1 MPHAA
6 NSGRTSA
13 GRGLP
18 LGRIVDF
25 SGRNFGLLIAY
36 VIPGFIALWGLSCT
50 SEPIRVWLQGSA
62 TAGPTFGGALYVVL
76 ASVACGLIAN
86 ALRWVFLDQLHH
98 RTGLPHP
105 NWDDS
110 KLQEHLQAFDYLV
123 ENHYRYYQF
132 YGASLVATLVAY
144 AAWRLG
150 GPHQSSGFAELAVS
164 VLTWVYLVSSRDA
177 LSKYYSGTALLLGT
191 VKEMTHD
198 KRKAPPRIKA
208 ATEADS
214 GEGEG

>member
-1 MPHAA
+1 MPHVA

-13 GRGLP
+13 GWGHP

-36 VIPGFIALWGLSCT
+36 VIPGFIALWGLSFT
-50 SEPIRVWLQGSA
+50 SEPVRVWLEGSTA
-62 TAGPTFGGALYVVL
+62 AGPTFGGAVYVLL
-76 ASVACGLIAN
+76 ASIACGLVAN
-86 ALRWVFLDQLHH
+86 ALRWVLLDSIHH

-105 NWDDS
+105 DWDDS
-110 KLQEHLQAFDYLV
+110 RLQEHLEAFDYLV

-144 AAWRLG
+144 AAWRLSG
-150 GPHQSSGFAELAVS
+150 ARGVSGFAELAVS

-191 VKEMTHD
+191 VKEKAHD
-198 KRKAPPRIKA
+198 ERKAPSRIET
-208 ATEADS
+208 ATEAEP